1 MHLTGGL
8 LKGVSYKAKLED
20 VDESRAIRQFIG
32 LGVMW
37 YVVDL
42 YKKGK
47 ITLGEAAELS
57 GVSLRRMLDILA
69 EHGVKGNVID
79 RDYIKDKELFG
90 LPVVPF
96 EEIEE
101 SYPPD
106 KFKMFVAMGY
116 SNVNKARAEKYY
128 EAKSKGYE
136 LISYVNSKSVLWGD
150 TKIGDN
156 CFIFE
161 NQTIQPVV
169 KIGND
174 VII

>member
-1 MHLTGGL
+1 MEKIVIFGTEELAQVAHFYLTHD
-8 LKGVSYKAKLED
+8 SPYE
-20 VDESRAIRQFIG
+20 
-32 LGVMW
+32 
-37 YVVDL
+37 VVAF
-42 YKKGK
+42 
-47 ITLGEAAELS
+47 T
-57 GVSLRRMLDILA
+57 V
-69 EHGVKGNVID
+69 N
-79 RDYIKDKELFG
+79 RDYIKEKELFG

-106 KFKMFVAMGY
+106 EFKMFVAIGY
-116 SNVNKARAEKYY
+116 SKVNKARAEKYY

-150 TKIGDN
+150 TEIGDN

-161 NQTIQPVV
+161 NQTIQPFV

-174 VII
+174 VIIWSVDCVLSAFEGEVSKHCL